1 MSDIKK
7 NFIYQI
13 TYRIITILTP
23 LITSP
28 ILARALGA
36 EKIGVYSA
44 TIAFVNYFTLF
55 AVLGVENHGTRSI
68 ASSQGD
74 PAKMQTTFW
83 NIYAVQFC
91 TSVVALVAY
100 IVALFLSSGPRFL
113 ILLLQGFWILSSLFN
128 INWFFFG
135 IEQFKLTVSRNIII
149 KIITVIAVVVFIR
162 TPSDLPLYTV
172 IMSGDAFLSSLI
184 VWPFLQKYIHFE
196 KPRLSLMKNHIKP
209 LFVLFIP
216 ILGITLF
223 HIMDKSML
231 DIFSTEAE
239 AGYYYNT
246 DKLINIPYGVITA
259 LSVVM
264 LPRVANEYSKQ
275 RKETVKE
282 LLRKSTELSVFLT
295 CAIGIGIAAI
305 AKEFVP
311 FFFGGEFNPCI
322 KLVYCF
328 APVLLIKAISIMV
341 RSQYMIPAHKDK
353 EYTIAVII
361 GAIVNLVANY
371 LLISKFNALGAVM
384 GTLIAEFAVML
395 MEIFFSYKEVPFIKF
410 IAQNVAYFFIGGI
423 MFIAV
428 RLLAAR
434 FDFPILLKLICM
446 VLIGAVVFVGLC
458 FVYWKINKNSIFH
471 SISLKSLLVRKTGN
485 N

>member
-1 MSDIKK
+1 MSSLKQ
-7 NFIYQI
+7 NFIFQI
-13 TYRIITILTP
+13 IYRIITVITP

-55 AVLGVENHGTRSI
+55 ALLGVENHGTRSI
-68 ASSQGD
+68 ASSQGN
-74 PAKMQTTFW
+74 PGKMQTTFW
-83 NIYAVQFC
+83 NIYAVQVC
-91 TSVVALVAY
+91 TSVIALVAY
-100 IVALFLSSGPRFL
+100 VIALFLSSGPRFL

-135 IEQFKLTVSRNIII
+135 IEQFKLTVTRNIII
-149 KIITVIAVVVFIR
+149 KIITVIAIVIFIR

-184 VWPFLQKYIHFE
+184 VWPFLRKYIHFE
-196 KPRLSLMKNHIKP
+196 KPKFSLMKNHIKP

-216 ILGITLF
+216 ILGIALF

-264 LPRVANEYSKQ
+264 LPRVANEYSKK

-282 LLRKSTELSVFLT
+282 LLRKSTELSIFLT

-305 AKEFVP
+305 AEEFVP
-311 FFFGGEFNPCI
+311 FFFGDEFNPCI

-328 APVLLIKAISIMV
+328 APVLLVKAISIMV
-341 RSQYMIPAHKDK
+341 RSQYMIPANKDK
-353 EYTIAVII
+353 EYTIAVVV
-361 GAIVNLVANY
+361 GAAVNLVANY
-371 LLISKFNALGAVM
+371 LLISRFNALGAVL
-384 GTLIAEFAVML
+384 GTLIAEFAVMV
-395 MEIFFSYKEVPFIKF
+395 MEIIYSIKEIPFIKY
-410 IAQNVAYFFIGGI
+410 IIQNVVYFFIGGI
-423 MFIAV
+423 MFVVV
-428 RLLAAR
+428 RLFGAR
-434 FDFPILLKLICM
+434 FDFPILFKLISM

-471 SISLKSLLVRKTGN
+471 AISLKSILERRN
-485 N
+485 R